1 MVALERSL
9 FMVYSKDLSD
19 NFIYLTSNFKQDR
32 AMTTKKVKKVEKEKK
47 QPINVEEEQR
57 IRKAFK
63 DKDWAEIKSSD
74 SWVIFK
80 VMSEFVEGFEKLAKI
95 GPCVTIFGSA
105 RIQPNNPYYKM
116 AEEIAYQLV
125 QQGYGVVTGGGS
137 GIMEAGNKGAN
148 RAGGKSVGLNI
159 YLPHEQKGNIYIDP
173 DKLITFDY
181 FFVRKVMFVKY
192 SQGFIVMPG
201 GFGTI
206 DELSEALTLIQTK
219 KIGRFPI
226 VLVGKKFW
234 AGMIDW
240 IKKVLVVDGMIAK
253 EDLNLF
259 SLVDTPEAA
268 VKVIDD
274 FYAKYLLSPN
284 F

>member
-1 MVALERSL
+1 MANNKVRKKKVDDEIIQEALE
-9 FMVYSKDLSD
+9 
-19 NFIYLTSNFKQDR
+19 
-32 AMTTKKVKKVEKEKK
+32 
-47 QPINVEEEQR
+47 EEHR

-74 SWVIFK
+74 SWMIFK

-105 RIQPNNPYYKM
+105 RVKPSHPYYKM
-116 AEEIAYQLV
+116 AEDIAEELV
-125 QQGYGVVTGGGS
+125 NHGYGVVTGGGP
-137 GIMEAGNKGAN
+137 GIMEAGNRGAK

-159 YLPHEQKGNIYIDP
+159 YLPHEQKGNIYIDA

-181 FFVRKVMFVKY
+181 FFVRKVMFIKY
-192 SQGFIVMPG
+192 SQGFIIMPG

-226 VLVGKKFW
+226 VMVGKKFW
-234 AGMIDW
+234 GGMVDW
-240 IKKVLVVDGMIAK
+240 IKRTLITEKMISE
-253 EDLNLF
+253 EDLELF
-259 SLVDTPEAA
+259 NVVDTPKEA
-268 VKVIDD
+268 VKVIDE

>member
-1 MVALERSL
+1 MAAKPKKKKEADLQISL
-9 FMVYSKDLSD
+9 
-19 NFIYLTSNFKQDR
+19 
-32 AMTTKKVKKVEKEKK
+32 
-47 QPINVEEEQR
+47 EEEHR

-105 RIQPNNPYYKM
+105 RVKPDNKYYKM

-159 YLPHEQKGNIYIDP
+159 YLPHEQKGNPYIDP

-234 AGMIDW
+234 SGMIDW
-240 IKKVLVVDGMIAK
+240 IKEVLVDEKMISP
-253 EDLNLF
+253 EDLDLF
-259 SLVDTPEAA
+259 SIVDTPEDA
-268 VKVIDD
+268 VQVIDD